1 MSLNGKGGHN
11 VVEIKE
17 VKSRRDLKKFVYF
30 PYKLYA
36 GNKYWVPPLVLDEM
50 NTLRKDKNPAFEYCE
65 AKYWL
70 ALKDGE
76 VVGRIGGI
84 INYKYIEK
92 WGQRNARFGWIDFI
106 DDPEVSKAL
115 LETVENWAREKG
127 MTALHGPLGFCD
139 LDREGM
145 LVEGFDE
152 MGTFTTIYNYPYYP
166 VHLENNG
173 YVKDVD
179 WLEYELE
186 VPQQLPEVIQRASQD
201 ALNRFNLKVL
211 DAKRP
216 KDFLPYVKGIFNLL
230 NETYKDLYG
239 VVPLSDKQIELYT
252 KQYFGF
258 VNPHYVK
265 VILNQN
271 DEVVAFGIAFP
282 SLTQA
287 LRKANGKLLPFGFIH
302 VLRALKKNDTID
314 LCLVAVKHELQGKG
328 VNAILMSEIHKECI
342 KNGIVK
348 AECNPQLE
356 SNVKVRS
363 QWRYFNFRQHKRRRC
378 YIKYL

>member
-1 MSLNGKGGHN
+1 M
-11 VVEIKE
+11 VEIKE
-17 VKSRRDLKKFVYF
+17 VKTRKDLKKFVYF

-36 GNKYWVPPLVLDEM
+36 GNKYWVPPLVMDEM
-50 NTLRKDKNPAFEYCE
+50 NTLRQDKNPAFEYCE
-65 AKYWL
+65 ARYWL

-76 VVGRIGGI
+76 VVGRIAGI

-92 WGQRNARFGWIDFI
+92 WEQKNARFGWIDFI

-115 LETVENWAREKG
+115 LATVEGWAREKG
-127 MTALHGPLGFCD
+127 MTGLHGPLGFCD

-186 VPQQLPEVIQRASQD
+186 VPLQLPEVIQRASQD
-201 ALNRFNLKVL
+201 ALRRFNLKVL

-216 KDFLPYVKGIFNLL
+216 KDFIPYVKGIFNLL
-230 NETYKDLYG
+230 NEAYKDLYG
-239 VVPLSDKQIELYT
+239 VVPLTDKQIELYT

-258 VNPHYVK
+258 VNPDYVK
-265 VILNQN
+265 VILDQN
-271 DEVVAFGIAFP
+271 GEVVAFGIAFP

-287 LRKANGKLLPFGFIH
+287 MRKTSGKLLPFGFIH
-302 VLRALKKNDTID
+302 ILKALKKNDTID
-314 LCLVAVKHELQGKG
+314 LCLVAVKPELQGKG
-328 VNAILMSEIHKECI
+328 VNAILMSEIHKACI
-342 KNGIVK
+342 RNGIVK

>member
-1 MSLNGKGGHN
+1 M
-11 VVEIKE
+11 VEIKE
-17 VKSRRDLKKFVYF
+17 VKSRRDLKKFIYF

-50 NTLRKDKNPAFEYCE
+50 NTLRQDKNPAFEYCE

-76 VVGRIGGI
+76 VVGRIAGI
-84 INYKYIEK
+84 INHKYIEK

-106 DDPEVSKAL
+106 DDPKVSKAL
-115 LETVENWAREKG
+115 LETVEDWARKKG
-127 MTALHGPLGFCD
+127 MTGLHGPLGFCD
-139 LDREGM
+139 LDKEGM

-166 VHLENNG
+166 VHLESNG

-186 VPQQLPEVIQRASQD
+186 VPLQLPEVIQRASQD
-201 ALNRFNLKVL
+201 ALKRFNLRVL
-211 DAKRP
+211 EAKKP
-216 KDFLPYVKGIFNLL
+216 KDFLPYVKGIFRLL
-230 NETYKDLYG
+230 NEAYKDLYG

-265 VILNQN
+265 IILNQN

-282 SLTQA
+282 SLTRA
-287 LRKANGKLLPFGFIH
+287 MKKTNGKLFPFGFIH
-302 VLRALKKNDTID
+302 VLRALKKNDIID

-328 VNAILMSEIHKECI
+328 VNAILMSEIHKECV

-363 QWRYFNFRQHKRRRC
+363 QWRYFNSRQHKRRRC